1 MPMPALV
8 SSMPMP
14 SYVSHKLLYPPPPHS
29 PVGIAAHFSP
39 HYNFFLLL
47 NSALELVA
55 VDLFWKRKII
65 TGGGNPCTLAWDF
78 FYLWFRHQKSMS
90 CPPILNLNSS
100 RKKYYF
106 PEGFTFEAHSMYS
119 QNSWA
124 QFLVQWDQQKTLL
137 GLDYYI
143 HTPNLKVV
151 SL

>member
-65 TGGGNPCTLAWDF
+65 TGGETPVYTVRLSF
-78 FYLWFRHQKSMS
+78 KVHLHE
-90 CPPILNLNSS
+90 ISS
-100 RKKYYF
+100 SKEHVLS
-106 PEGFTFEAHSMYS
+106 PD
-119 QNSWA
+119 
-124 QFLVQWDQQKTLL
+124 L
-137 GLDYYI
+137 
-143 HTPNLKVV
+143 
-151 SL
+151 